1 MNVRQLDELMEAF
14 QFVLAG
20 QASRLNAAEVRRVFK
35 IEDELSCRLFVR
47 DGNRICALTG
57 AGRQFF
63 RDGKRLRERIIQAAS
78 EAQNIAAGRSGRIRL
93 GVCEEIIT
101 GQLRQLL
108 ISLSTQWPKVEIDLV
123 ERSSSAIATAV
134 RRREIDLG
142 CVVTPTNCE
151 GLIEEELLTEH
162 WMAICP
168 PGHPL
173 ADRQWVY
180 PSDLVGIPL
189 VLAGE
194 QFLGDGHR
202 AIAQAF
208 ERAALPMTVGA
219 QMLNRSTM
227 LTVVAAGAG
236 ITFVPSS
243 FRAVVNGRP
252 VAGPLLADTPL
263 TIAGI
268 YNAMDPSGLA
278 MRLLGLFRQVLSE
291 SGAA

>member
-1 MNVRQLDELMEAF
+1 MKAF
-14 QFVLAG
+14 QLVLAG
-20 QASRLNAAEVRRVFK
+20 QAQRLSPTEVRRVFK
-35 IEDELSCRLFVR
+35 CKEELNCRLFIR
-47 DGNRICALTG
+47 EGGRIGGMTG

-63 RDGKRLRERIIQAAS
+63 RDGQRLRDRIGRAAV
-78 EAQNIAAGRSGRIRL
+78 EAQDIAAGRSGRIRL

-108 ISLSTQWPKVEIDLV
+108 TSLSTQWPKVEIDLV
-123 ERSSSAIATAV
+123 ELSSSAIATAV
-134 RRREIDLG
+134 RRRDIDLG

-168 PGHPL
+168 PDHPL

-208 ERAALPMTVGA
+208 ERAGLPMTVGA

-236 ITFVPSS
+236 VTFVPSS
-243 FRAVVNGRP
+243 FRAMVNGRP

-268 YNAMDPSGLA
+268 YNAMEPSGLA